1 MKRSKLV
8 SLVGISLLLVGC
20 GSKTSDVTSNT
31 NSGNTDKGT
40 TTATDT
46 SKQIS
51 TNIVIGASAV
61 QSQFVKTQAEKFL
74 SDNGYKNVT
83 VTMYEVGED
92 KAKDIADFSAE
103 GAPDIYG
110 FASDQLGTLYSK
122 GALAELP
129 TKLATGLVTDMGEE
143 PANAGKLGDSYY
155 AYPYAGDN
163 GYFLYYNK
171 SIVSDEQAK
180 TVEGIIDAC
189 SSESLK
195 FGYALDTDS
204 SFFSIGTFM
213 TFGARYKV
221 NLNQDGTFKSA
232 TSDFDGAKGILGAKA
247 VHQLAMNSNVDITH
261 SGARDK
267 APTVAN
273 GFGAVVEGS
282 WNYAKFAE
290 QLGDNMGVA
299 KLPTITVEGTTSN
312 LSSFLGYKLY
322 GVNPK
327 KSANDTARLTLTHL
341 VANYLVSAACQEARF
356 DALNTVPTQK
366 SVKALE
372 KVQNN
377 GLVKAL
383 SAQGEFAVAQTI
395 VPTNIWTGCTAAVA
409 SLTDENPD
417 YATIMKTYADSI
429 AASKSF

>member
-20 GSKTSDVTSNT
+20 GKTSDTTKPTSDNT
-31 NSGNTDKGT
+31 AKTEAK
-40 TTATDT
+40 DT
-46 SKQIS
+46 SKDI
-51 TNIVIGASAV
+51 TTTIVIGASAK
-61 QSQFVKTQAEKFL
+61 QKSFVETQAKKFL

-83 VTMYEVGED
+83 ITMYEVGED
-92 KAKDIADFSAE
+92 KAKDIADWESDA
-103 GAPDIYG
+103 APDIYG
-110 FASDQLGTLYSK
+110 FASDQLGTLNSV

-129 TKLATGLVTDMGEE
+129 TKFSTELIAGMGNE
-143 PANAGKLGDSYY
+143 AVDAGKLGESYY

-171 SIVSDEQAK
+171 DVVSDEQAK
-180 TVEGIIDAC
+180 TVEGITAAC
-189 SSESLK
+189 AAKSLK

-213 TFGARYKV
+213 SFGARYKV
-221 NLNQDGTFKSA
+221 NLNSDGSFKSA
-232 TSDFDGAKGILGAKA
+232 TSDFDQANGILGAKA
-247 VHQLAMNSNVDITH
+247 VHQLAADTNVDITH
-261 SGARDK
+261 TGARNK
-267 APTVAN
+267 APIDAN

-282 WNYAKFAE
+282 WNYDTFSKE
-290 QLGDNMGVA
+290 LGDKMGVA
-299 KLPTITVEGTTSN
+299 KLPTITVEGKTAN

-327 KSANDTARLTLTHL
+327 KSVNDTARLTLTHMI
-341 VANYLVSAACQEARF
+341 ANYLVSAECQEARF

-366 SVKALE
+366 SVKAME

-383 SAQGEFAVAQTI
+383 AAQAEFSVAQTT
-395 VPTNIWTGCTAAVA
+395 VPNNVWTGCTAALT
-409 SLTDENPD
+409 SLQADDPD

-429 AASKSF
+429 AASTKF

>member
-20 GSKTSDVTSNT
+20 GSKTSDTTKPATDNT
-31 NSGNTDKGT
+31 AKTEAK
-40 TTATDT
+40 DT
-46 SKQIS
+46 SKDIS
-51 TNIVIGASAV
+51 TNIVIGASAT
-61 QSQFVKTQAEKFL
+61 QSDFVETQAKKYL

-83 VTMYEVGED
+83 ITMYEVGED
-92 KAKDIADFSAE
+92 AAKNISDWESD

-110 FASDQLGTLYSK
+110 FASDQLGALNSK

-129 TKLATGLVTDMGEE
+129 SKFSTELIEGMGNE
-143 PANAGKLGDSYY
+143 AVDAGKLADSYY

-171 SIVSDEQAK
+171 TVVSDEQAK

-189 SSESLK
+189 AAKNLK
-195 FGYALDTDS
+195 FGYALDTES

-213 TFGARYKV
+213 SFGARYKV
-221 NLNQDGTFKSA
+221 SLNNDGTFKNA
-232 TSDFDGAKGILGAKA
+232 TSDFDGEKGILGAKA
-247 VHQLAMNSNVDITH
+247 VHQLAVNANVDVTH
-261 SGARDK
+261 AGARSK
-267 APTVAN
+267 APIESN

-282 WNYAKFAE
+282 WNYKAFGDA
-290 QLGDNMGVA
+290 LGENMGVA
-299 KLPTITVEGTTSN
+299 KLPTITVEGQTAN

-327 KSANDTARLTLTHL
+327 KSANNTARLTLTHMI
-341 VANYLVSAACQEARF
+341 ANYLVSAACQEARF
-356 DALNTVPTQK
+356 DTLGTVPTQK
-366 SVKALE
+366 TVKALE

-383 SAQGEFAVAQTI
+383 AAQAEFSVAQTI
-395 VPTNIWTGCTAAVA
+395 VPENVWSGCTAAVT
-409 SLTDENPD
+409 SLKEADPD

-429 AASKSF
+429 AASKNY

>member
-20 GSKTSDVTSNT
+20 GNKTSETPVSNDTGSSKTSVAS
-31 NSGNTDKGT
+31 
-40 TTATDT
+40 DT
-46 SKQIS
+46 SKDIS

-61 QSQFVKTQAEKFL
+61 QKDFVKGQAEKFL

-92 KAKDIADFSAE
+92 KAKDIADFTAE

-129 TKLATGLVTDMGEE
+129 SKLATGLVNDMGEE

-171 SIVSDEQAK
+171 DIVSDEQAK
-180 TVEGIIDAC
+180 TVEGITAAC
-189 SSESLK
+189 AAKELK

-221 NLNQDGTFKSA
+221 NLNQDGSFKSA
-232 TSDFDGAKGILGAKA
+232 SSDFDGEKGILGAKA
-247 VHQLAMNSNVDITH
+247 VHQLAVDTNVDITH

-267 APTVAN
+267 APTTAN

-282 WNYAKFAE
+282 WNYAKFSE
-290 QLGDNMGVA
+290 TLGDKMGVA
-299 KLPTITVEGTTSN
+299 KLPTITVEGTTAN

-327 KSANDTARLTLTHL
+327 KSANNTARLTLTHL
-341 VANYLVSAACQEARF
+341 VANYLVSATCQEARF

-395 VPTNIWTGCTAAVA
+395 VPNNVWTGCTAAVT
-409 SLTDENPD
+409 SLSDPDPD